1 MRFFGAADQH
11 SLYFLA
17 NWRKGGVQ
25 RSGVFG
31 ELIGDAC
38 HGRGRGIQFELKNGR
53 LTGNRNLPGARCRS
67 TWSKIRS
74 PAGFDRCSAASRGR
88 AARIIPSRCLISGF
102 GGLLV
107 EFCRCGSRAD
117 NEDCCVFRFMIS
129 SSLEVTSSF
138 RRAHFVAVG
147 WSMIRKS
154 GYRFSEKI
162 MLKQKDRVG

>member
-74 PAGFDRCSAASRGR
+74 PAGFDRCSAASRDR
-88 AARIIPSRCLISGF
+88 AARHNRKLPPHIKVLAVCWLSSAVAGAAPTTKTVAPSLDDFVFARSDFKLSVSP
-102 GGLLV
+102 L
-107 EFCRCGSRAD
+107 CRGRPA
-117 NEDCCVFRFMIS
+117 S
-129 SSLEVTSSF
+129 SWYE
-138 RRAHFVAVG
+138 
-147 WSMIRKS
+147 
-154 GYRFSEKI
+154 
-162 MLKQKDRVG
+162 